1 MIRNIMLSTMKYRKS
16 DFFNYGKGAIISK
29 EISIMNF
36 QIFHY
41 AKSSQGIS
49 NYIKLCARK
58 YEIIRLLKWS
68 ETGFGIG
75 K

>member
-1 MIRNIMLSTMKYRKS
+1 MTIDIGKS

-41 AKSSQGIS
+41 AKSSQGILS
-49 NYIKLCARK
+49 YIEICARK

-68 ETGFGIG
+68 ETGFGS
-75 K
+75 